1 MLDSE
6 PFPRLPSDYS
16 LPTNFP
22 ANGACPASK
31 LIEILSLWSGVSMK
45 ARIGIYLWVVLLIG
59 ILAAGTACTRAA
71 GDNEVTSEVQNKINA
86 DSGLQDKHL
95 TVQTANGVVTL
106 SGTVENE
113 GQRTAASRY
122 ASSVSG
128 AKQVVDNLQVG
139 SAPAAEALPPTDE
152 AAPVEPT
159 PRAYKPR
166 PSTPRQR
173 PTRSSSE
180 MASSAPAQVAPPV
193 QESRP
198 APVQSAVLPAPAP
211 PPPPRKVTIPSG
223 TTLAVRL
230 VDELNSETA
239 QPGQSF
245 KATLESPIAVDGDVV
260 IPAGYDVQGHV
271 IDVKSA
277 GKFAGKSELVLQLDR
292 ISVGGKAYNL
302 QTDQY
307 RREGSSRG
315 KSTATKVGA
324 GAAIGAIIGG
334 IAGGGKGA
342 AIGAAAGGGLGG
354 GVQAAGHGQQIKLPS
369 ETVLNFTLQSPLT
382 VVPAQGP
389 DSHRHRMDT
398 PPGDNQNNQ

>member
-1 MLDSE
+1 
-6 PFPRLPSDYS
+6 
-16 LPTNFP
+16 
-22 ANGACPASK
+22 
-31 LIEILSLWSGVSMK
+31 
-45 ARIGIYLWVVLLIG
+45 
-59 ILAAGTACTRAA
+59 
-71 GDNEVTSEVQNKINA
+71 
-86 DSGLQDKHL
+86 
-95 TVQTANGVVTL
+95 
-106 SGTVENE
+106 
-113 GQRTAASRY
+113 
-122 ASSVSG
+122 
-128 AKQVVDNLQVG
+128 
-139 SAPAAEALPPTDE
+139 
-152 AAPVEPT
+152 
-159 PRAYKPR
+159 
-166 PSTPRQR
+166 
-173 PTRSSSE
+173 
-180 MASSAPAQVAPPV
+180 
-193 QESRP
+193 
-198 APVQSAVLPAPAP
+198 
-211 PPPPRKVTIPSG
+211 
-223 TTLAVRL
+223 LAVRL

-354 GVQAAGHGQQIKLPS
+354 GVQAAGHGQQIKLPTES
-369 ETVLNFTLQSPLT
+369 VLNFSLQSSLT
-382 VVPAQGP
+382 VTTVSEGP
-389 DSHRHRMDT
+389 NSHRHKLET
-398 PPGDNQNNQ
+398 PENTGTRQPDNPGTNQPENLGPQ